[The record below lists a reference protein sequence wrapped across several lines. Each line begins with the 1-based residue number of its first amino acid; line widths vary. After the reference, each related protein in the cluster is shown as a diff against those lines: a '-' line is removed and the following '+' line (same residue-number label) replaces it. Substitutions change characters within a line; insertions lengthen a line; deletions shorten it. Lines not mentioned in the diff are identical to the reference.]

1 MIENILVDKLKELNY
16 TISFAESCTGGLLAS
31 TIINVSGSSSVIKES
46 YVTYSEEAK
55 MKILGVNKNTLEKY
69 TVYSKEVALEMA
81 KGLKK
86 ISNSNVCVSVTGI
99 AESDKNEC
107 CCYYCMII
115 NDEIIVKKYITSGTR
130 NVVRSNYAIHI
141 LGEILEILS

>member
-1 MIENILVDKLKELNY
+1 MIENILVNKLKELNY

-55 MKILGVNKNTLEKY
+55 MKILGVNKNTLETY
-69 TVYSKEVALEMA
+69 TVYSKEVAIEMA

-107 CCYYCMII
+107 CCYYCIVI
-115 NDEIIVKKYITSGTR
+115 NDEKIVKKYSTSGPR
-130 NVVRSNYAIHI
+130 NVVRANYVMHI